1 MRLSCLLQEAQAAA
15 DAAVEVVWA
24 AREGE
29 MEEAW
34 AAREQEDSARRLG
47 LLRTGQGRQ
56 LDLRH
61 LGR

>member
-1 MRLSCLLQEAQAAA
+1 MTWYATQLSATGGTGGGGRGGGGS
-15 DAAVEVVWA
+15 V
-24 AREGE
+24 GE